1 MDTMFRALACFVLGA
16 VLGFRLPSVN
26 AQSPSAGYV
35 VTFLKSDRE
44 WRYGIKREPYD
55 KVSEY
60 LVDQLRAALDKK
72 GFHTAPEET
81 AQYHLTV
88 ELLEVTSH
96 AATVLKPGNDV
107 SATLQIAAGSQI
119 VYTRGYHG
127 EAKTWNAPGGAVIR
141 RAADELVKNI
151 VEDEQITRV
160 LAEIAPSTTDVAL
173 PPIVPPPP
181 PDDAPHAPPKTISI
195 GQTEGDVVA
204 IFGEP
209 ERIVRLDMKV
219 VFYYRD
225 FGKVIFVDGKVADV
239 Q

>member
-1 MDTMFRALACFVLGA
+1 MLRALACFVLGI
-16 VLGFRLPSVN
+16 VLGFRSPSAN
-26 AQSPSAGYV
+26 AQSPPAGYAV
-35 VTFLKSDRE
+35 AFVKSDRE

-60 LVDQLRAALDKK
+60 LVDQLRIGLDKK

-81 AQYHLTV
+81 AEYHLTV

-119 VYTRGYHG
+119 VYTKGYHG
-127 EAKTWNAPGGAVIR
+127 EAKTWNAPGGGVIR

-151 VEDEQITRV
+151 VEDEQVTRV
-160 LAEIAPSTTDVAL
+160 LADMAPSTTDAVAL
-173 PPIVPPPP
+173 PTILPPPP
-181 PDDAPHAPPKTISI
+181 PDDAPRAPTKTILV
-195 GQTEGDVVA
+195 GQTESEVVTV
-204 IFGEP
+204 FGQP
-209 ERIVRLDMKV
+209 EKIVRLDTKA

-225 FGKVIFVDGKVADV
+225 LGKVIFVNGKVADV